1 MALGAGLGATSVSGA
16 EQDTPDSLS
25 GWAAKYRFTVV
36 DNRDVVSMDGR
47 MSNDQLAKG
56 LQELAQLAD
65 SPMPADGNHL
75 LGASGNDFFRFFSGN
90 GNDHL
95 VLLKR

>member
-1 MALGAGLGATSVSGA
+1 
-16 EQDTPDSLS
+16 
-25 GWAAKYRFTVV
+25 
-36 DNRDVVSMDGR
+36 MDGR

>member
-1 MALGAGLGATSVSGA
+1 
-16 EQDTPDSLS
+16 
-25 GWAAKYRFTVV
+25 
-36 DNRDVVSMDGR
+36 